1 MDIGRV
7 GVWQAGF
14 ISEPAAATA
23 AAAAEIEELG
33 YEALWFPE
41 ALIGKE
47 CFATAGF
54 LLASTERIPVAT
66 GIANVWA
73 RDALTTACGANT
85 LEEAYP
91 GRFVLGLGISHAEQ
105 VGPLG
110 FDYARPVSTM
120 RSYVERMRDMSYIGP
135 EPASPPPLI
144 LAALRPRMLELA
156 RDISMGAHPYFV
168 PVEHTRRAREILG
181 DGPWLAPEQTVVLE
195 TDTAKARRIAREFTP
210 FYLSKAN
217 YANNLLWCGYSEE
230 DVAGAGSDRLV
241 DDVVAWGDVDAI
253 AARVQAHLDAGADHV
268 GVQVLHDGDGFP
280 VSQLRELAPA
290 LLAL

>member
-1 MDIGRV
+1 M
-7 GVWQAGF
+7 
-14 ISEPAAATA
+14 
-23 AAAAEIEELG
+23 
-33 YEALWFPE
+33 
-41 ALIGKE
+41 
-47 CFATAGF
+47 
-54 LLASTERIPVAT
+54 
-66 GIANVWA
+66 
-73 RDALTTACGANT
+73 
-85 LEEAYP
+85 
-91 GRFVLGLGISHAEQ
+91 
-105 VGPLG
+105 
-110 FDYARPVSTM
+110 
-120 RSYVERMRDMSYIGP
+120 
-135 EPASPPPLI
+135 
-144 LAALRPRMLELA
+144 
-156 RDISMGAHPYFV
+156 
-168 PVEHTRRAREILG
+168 
-181 DGPWLAPEQTVVLE
+181 VLE